1 MTRIK
6 CYSVDENG
14 LRHEVKCKG
23 GGFAACREGEVKNGI
38 FHFPYPYD
46 KGFGY
51 GVYCSAINRD
61 TIWIE
66 YGLEQIMKEIIK
78 KHEEIENEN

>member
-1 MTRIK
+1 MPRIK

-23 GGFAACREGEVKNGI
+23 GGFGDCTNVEVKNGI

-46 KGFGY
+46 KSFGY
-51 GVYCSAINRD
+51 RAYCSAIGRD

-66 YGLEQIMKEIIK
+66 YGLEGIMKEIIK
-78 KHEEIENEN
+78 KEEKK